1 MDNDSPRLR
10 MSILGVVVV
19 SLFGALFA
27 RLWYLQVMAAPEYQV
42 EARENRVR
50 VVAEEGPRGRILDA
64 KGRVIVDNRT
74 SLVVTVNPREL
85 EEVEDRDGLVLRLAE
100 TLTRF
105 GVPTKVATIE
115 RTLADRQYDPL
126 QPVPVA
132 IDVPE
137 ELELYLAE
145 RADEFPSV
153 VVRRESV
160 RSYPHGQAAAHLL
173 GYVGRI
179 SREELEAKQGTPD
192 APREIAK
199 PYQPDSDIGKSG
211 VEQTYEDE
219 LRGVPG
225 RRVLEIDA
233 RNRPVRT
240 VEYTPPRPGNDIQL
254 TVDLDLQLMA
264 ERALAEQLGA
274 IRGGRTRD
282 GKKVQAP
289 AGSIV
294 VLDPRNGG
302 VLAMASYPTYDPEE
316 FVNGI
321 SETRYRALTGGA
333 EADNPLI
340 NRAIQGMYAPG
351 STFKPITAYAALA
364 SGMITPDTTYNDRG
378 RYDVGDRVFGSP
390 GAAGIVDVARSL
402 TKSSDVYYYWI
413 GHRFWLERDTYGDGM
428 QAAATAFGLG
438 SPTGIPIPGE
448 RAGLVPTPELKAQRN
463 QQNPEAF
470 PYGEWFPGDNI
481 NMAIG
486 QGDVLVTPLQLAD
499 VYATFANGG
508 TVYQPNVVARIL
520 RPGGDPNDPASV
532 VRTVD
537 PVVRN
542 RVLLPP
548 AILGPIT
555 QGLIGV
561 TASREG
567 TAYAPFQG
575 FDQAAFPIASKTGTA
590 EVDGKADTSLFA
602 AWAPVGDA
610 RYAISAIFE
619 EAGFG
624 AEAAAPAVRRVLEH
638 LSGQTVTDPS
648 EIRLGGTD

>member
-85 EEVEDRDGLVLRLAE
+85 EEVDDRDGLVLRLAE

-145 RADEFPSV
+145 RAEEFPSV
-153 VVRRESV
+153 TVRRESV

-179 SREELEAKQGTPD
+179 SREELEAKQGTKD
-192 APREIAK
+192 APRPIAK

-225 RRVLEIDA
+225 RRVVEIDA

-264 ERALAEQLGA
+264 ERALAEQLAA

-294 VLDPRNGG
+294 VLDPRNGA
-302 VLAMASYPTYDPEE
+302 VLAMASYPTYDPAE

-321 SETRYRALTGGA
+321 SEARYRALTGGA

-340 NRAIQGMYAPG
+340 NRAIQGLYAPG

-364 SGMITPDTTYNDRG
+364 SGMITP
-378 RYDVGDRVFGSP
+378 
-390 GAAGIVDVARSL
+390 
-402 TKSSDVYYYWI
+402 
-413 GHRFWLERDTYGDGM
+413 
-428 QAAATAFGLG
+428 
-438 SPTGIPIPGE
+438 
-448 RAGLVPTPELKAQRN
+448 
-463 QQNPEAF
+463 
-470 PYGEWFPGDNI
+470 
-481 NMAIG
+481 
-486 QGDVLVTPLQLAD
+486 
-499 VYATFANGG
+499 
-508 TVYQPNVVARIL
+508 
-520 RPGGDPNDPASV
+520 
-532 VRTVD
+532 
-537 PVVRN
+537 
-542 RVLLPP
+542 
-548 AILGPIT
+548 
-555 QGLIGV
+555 
-561 TASREG
+561 
-567 TAYAPFQG
+567 
-575 FDQAAFPIASKTGTA
+575 
-590 EVDGKADTSLFA
+590 
-602 AWAPVGDA
+602 
-610 RYAISAIFE
+610 
-619 EAGFG
+619 
-624 AEAAAPAVRRVLEH
+624 
-638 LSGQTVTDPS
+638 
-648 EIRLGGTD
+648 